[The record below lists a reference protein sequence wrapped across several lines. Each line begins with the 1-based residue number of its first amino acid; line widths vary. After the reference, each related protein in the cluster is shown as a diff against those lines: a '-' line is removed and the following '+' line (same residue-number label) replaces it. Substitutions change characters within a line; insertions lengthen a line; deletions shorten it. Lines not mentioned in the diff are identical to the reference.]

1 MQLRTFKNN
10 ELGEIRT
17 TVINNIPYFVGRD
30 VATALGYER
39 ADNAIRNHIDSED
52 KLMHQISASGQKR
65 QMYLIN
71 ESGLYSLILSSKLP
85 SAKKFKRWVT
95 SEVLPSIRKT
105 GFYDSA
111 DDFQAQE
118 EYYDKFYMGQ
128 PVMTLADFAKLA
140 NLNHR
145 AVRYQLKTNKF
156 SEDFDYF
163 LLDGLRLQKFKDENN
178 YTKFAQHLLVLT
190 VKGVEKLCKIYNLN
204 FKKKVDIPKE
214 IKPLTIQAVDTPDN
228 QSFQNSVNKINRKM
242 CAVQELLFMAGRYCK
257 PEEFEEYTDVAEKI
271 ACEMLVEITNV
282 KRMKPEVNEVVC

>member
-1 MQLRTFKNN
+1 MQIRTFKNK

-17 TVINNIPYFVGRD
+17 TIIDNIPYFVGRD
-30 VATALGYER
+30 VAMALGYER
-39 ADNAIRNHIDSED
+39 TDNAIRNHIDSED

-105 GFYDSA
+105 GFYDGT

-128 PVMTLADFAKLA
+128 PVMTLADFEKLA
-140 NLNHR
+140 DLNHST
-145 AVRYQLKTNKF
+145 VWHQLMSDKF

-163 LLDGLRLQKFKDENN
+163 LLSGSRLQKFKDENN
-178 YTKFAQHLLVLT
+178 YTRFAQRLIVLT
-190 VKGVEKLCKIYNLN
+190 VRGVEKLCKLHNLN
-204 FKKKVDIPKE
+204 FKKKVDTPKE
-214 IKPLTIQAVDTPDN
+214 IEPLTIQAVDTPDN

-242 CAVQELLFMAGRYCK
+242 CAIQELLFMAGRYCK
-257 PEEFEEYTDVAEKI
+257 PEEFKNYTTVAERI
-271 ACEMLVEITNV
+271 ACEMSVEITNI
-282 KRMKPEVNEVVC
+282 KAMKPEVKEIKC